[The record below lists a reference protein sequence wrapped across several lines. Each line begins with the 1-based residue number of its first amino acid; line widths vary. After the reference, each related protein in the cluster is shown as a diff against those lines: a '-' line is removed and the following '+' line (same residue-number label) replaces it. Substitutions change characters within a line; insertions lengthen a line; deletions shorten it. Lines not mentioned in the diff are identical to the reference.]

1 MAYTK
6 EIRAVIL
13 SQIGAHLEVVDDEY
27 DPLIDGIT
35 KEVAILFRKAIADLK
50 KEHKAEIFKLKE
62 ASDSGDEKVQKK
74 TKSGGK
80 RKANKYSKFVG
91 QLKYLKPEGKE
102 GETRSDHP
110 GLAGIEVQVKENF
123 ADKASASA
131 KRYEDHKEWLLHG
144 EEPIVGQTMT
154 LAELYDVLTEAK
166 SLDSGFS
173 NGMTRAGLLWGL
185 MDEETR
191 KKVVAGGDE

>member
-1 MAYTK
+1 MAYNK
-6 EIRAVIL
+6 EIFAVVK
-13 SQIGAHLEVVDDEY
+13 SQIEAHLEGEEY
-27 DPLIDGIT
+27 GPLIDGIY
-35 KEVAILFRKAIADLK
+35 KEVAILFRKAIAALK
-50 KEHKAEIFKLKE
+50 KEHKAEISKLKE
-62 ASDSGDEKVQKK
+62 EASDDEEPKVQKKK

-185 MDEETR
+185 MDEATR
-191 KKVVAGGDE
+191 EKVVAE